1 MNQSPLNVKLVGALA
16 NGLAI
21 LRYLNEAPGP
31 TGVNQIARD
40 LKINPSTCFSLL
52 RTLLHFN
59 LITLDQN
66 TKTYGVGLGFLE
78 LAGRSLE
85 RGGYVSLIRPSLESL
100 AQRHRV
106 TLTLW
111 QPYGEDRVIL
121 VDRADNHSAIRV
133 HMSIGQRL
141 PLLVGA
147 LGRCMAAFSEFSEE
161 EIERRFLRIR
171 WQDAPPF
178 VDFLSD
184 VEACR
189 KQGYAIDKDR
199 YAKGVTTVAAP
210 ILRKDGTPL
219 AAMSAIGFSAQFTK
233 NSIRELVR
241 DLTETAQHLS
251 HSLSGEIESRSA
263 GGANSSRKTP
273 EEARAET

>member
-1 MNQSPLNVKLVGALA
+1 MDQGPLNAKLVGALA

-21 LRYLNEAPGP
+21 LRYLNEAPAP
-31 TGVNQIARD
+31 AGVNQIARD

-52 RTLLHFN
+52 RTLLHFH
-59 LITLDQN
+59 LVTLDQN

-85 RGGYVSLIRPSLESL
+85 KGGYVPLIRPQIEAL

-106 TLTLW
+106 TMTLW
-111 QPYGEDRVIL
+111 QPYGDDRVIL
-121 VDRADNHSAIRV
+121 VDRADNDSAMRV
-133 HMSIGQRL
+133 HMNIGQRL
-141 PLLVGA
+141 PMLVGA
-147 LGRCMAAFSEFSEE
+147 LGRCMAAFSGFSIE
-161 EIERRFLRIR
+161 EIERRFSRIR

-199 YAKGVTTVAAP
+199 YAKGVTTVSAP
-210 ILRKDGTPL
+210 ILKKDGTPL

-233 NSIRELVR
+233 NSVRELIR

-251 HSLSGEIESRSA
+251 HSLSGEIETRSGEGVASPRKPSR
-263 GGANSSRKTP
+263 
-273 EEARAET
+273 EARAEA